1 MMPDHR
7 NFASYYGNTLYPVY
21 RLGHIRHHT
30 HAGNYKDTPS
40 NRVLQRRTAMDT
52 FFPLLQIILKTVW
65 TDDIP
70 VRCIISIGF
79 YLVAGPR
86 LSGSDRRQ
94 VRWPHVLSVR
104 AVYRSSRHT
113 HPQEI
118 LWPVGWHLSVCRK
131 I

>member
-52 FFPLLQIILKTVW
+52 FFHSCSSSCRL
-65 TDDIP
+65 
-70 VRCIISIGF
+70 RGISDNRNF
-79 YLVAGPR
+79 
-86 LSGSDRRQ
+86 SG
-94 VRWPHVLSVR
+94 
-104 AVYRSSRHT
+104 
-113 HPQEI
+113 
-118 LWPVGWHLSVCRK
+118 K
-131 I
+131 

>member
-94 VRWPHVLSVR
+94 V
-104 AVYRSSRHT
+104 
-113 HPQEI
+113 
-118 LWPVGWHLSVCRK
+118 PVGLTYCLYGLFTAPPAILTLRK
-131 I
+131 FYGR

>member
-79 YLVAGPR
+79 YLV
-86 LSGSDRRQ
+86 
-94 VRWPHVLSVR
+94 
-104 AVYRSSRHT
+104 YRSSRHT